1 MSYDPTLVDQVQAL
15 VIAMIP
21 PVDPTIANH
30 EAHLVLDDDL
40 DRQQVIDLAV
50 ALAELAAQ
58 LIARAERT
66 RMAQNGNPIDPPP
79 MLLRGYASD
88 YITALLPA
96 DGRAAL
102 PGPLDDEPDR

>member
-1 MSYDPTLVDQVQAL
+1 ML
-15 VIAMIP
+15 
-21 PVDPTIANH
+21 
-30 EAHLVLDDDL
+30 DDL
-40 DRQQVIDLAV
+40 DRQQVVDLTV

-102 PGPLDDEPDR
+102 PQPDDEPGR